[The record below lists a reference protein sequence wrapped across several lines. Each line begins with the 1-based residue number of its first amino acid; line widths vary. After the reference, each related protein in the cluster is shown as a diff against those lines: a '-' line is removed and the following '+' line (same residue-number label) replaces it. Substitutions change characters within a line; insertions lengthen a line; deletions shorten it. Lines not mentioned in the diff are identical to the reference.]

1 MKKNFFVAALVGLA
15 SVFSVSAEVLTPY
28 VEQFENPTERPKG
41 WLRGG
46 ASSYSQGTF
55 TVKTE
60 GGHSGGYITVNQYS
74 NYYSS
79 YYNNYNY
86 NDLLI
91 TPAVEGE
98 VSIWVRKNGTDPT
111 LTFFRIPDITN
122 IPSYASDFVRVGETP
137 LNLVEGLTIDDWTQ
151 VTVQDVP
158 EGTYLGIRA
167 NNLDLDEFT
176 ATSANVVYRPSLLVS
191 VSNECG
197 GTTLTA
203 GADKN
208 VTFKFAVSVE
218 NNGDVDF
225 PAGDP
230 GMVVTLFNRTADN
243 AVFGTGNITE
253 AISFGQTVT
262 KHFEFTGEPVVAPNT
277 SSNNYIVSIQI
288 GEGDDNK
295 VETSLGWFTVIPYV
309 PAPKLMFFETN
320 SANQSSY
327 NDVNITDV
335 IAIGAGAAGT
345 SRTLCL
351 WNQGTAPMTVT
362 AINLPEGFTTDAQPF
377 TLDANEKTNIT
388 ISLAGDPGFK
398 SGTMTFVEA
407 SLGDVTYELAGLVTA
422 EGDYAEDFEGEL
434 TPEGMVIGK
443 SWGIKD
449 VPETLKPLAGEK
461 YIECSSS
468 YTDRFITP
476 LLSFEEGGKLYFMAT
491 KSDNTGAKLNIYTSS
506 DRVNWTLAKEIRP
519 SDSTEADSRF
529 NVDKP
534 TGSGYGTYEFKI
546 FSIDMP
552 AGNSYVAFEAGGA
565 RVDNIHGGK
574 LVEVAHDLY
583 VVSAGLPDA
592 ASVNTRYIT
601 NITLR
606 NLLSK
611 AENDYAVVL
620 EVNGE
625 EVARAAETPELTQGA
640 EATYDLRFTP
650 HAEGTF
656 NGEFIFIS
664 GSDRVALSSFEFTVG
679 EEKAEAVYQ
688 VGDAKIQGT
697 DPLNT
702 IQCAQGQIIYRA
714 DQLGMDTGVKI
725 TGFSFNG
732 YNTDYLKKNV
742 KVWIEN
748 TTDEG
753 YDPDNIVAADK
764 ENMTLVYDG
773 EYEFPIVGDA
783 SSKTYEPVFVIP
795 FTTPFTYEGGSIR
808 IMIDQRDL
816 TEGAENHNVFI
827 TIDNSVYDYW
837 NDIYDNRVI
846 TNKKEFAEDLDDEP
860 SWNIY
865 KAGYPVTYF
874 NVAKDVVV
882 AKGTVTDDFGAPIE
896 NAWVKFTSDDIL
908 YQAYTTAE
916 GQYSMNIINVNLP
929 YELTA
934 EADGFTT
941 YTKPDVTFS
950 SEQPEAIN
958 DILLLYAD
966 RTAELSG
973 HVYNSLDNN
982 APLAGVEI
990 TLTSGDTTASAV
1002 TDDFGNYSVIVPELN
1017 ATYDIDLKIAGEN
1030 VGQLTGYTFASK
1042 AETKDF
1048 NVAHS
1053 AIAGISAEAETVV
1066 TVNGH
1071 DVTVIAPAGS
1081 PLEIY
1086 NMTGVKVASA
1096 VSEGAAVTFGPLASG
1111 IYVAAG
1117 HKIVIR

>member
-15 SVFSVSAEVLTPY
+15 AVFSVSAEVLTPY

-46 ASSYSQGTF
+46 ASSYSLATF
-55 TVKTE
+55 TLSSE
-60 GGHSGGYITVNQYS
+60 GGHSGGYISVNQSS

-79 YYNNYNY
+79 YYNNYGY

-98 VSIWVRKNGTDPT
+98 VSIWVRKNGSEPT
-111 LTFFRIPDITN
+111 LTFFRIPDVAN
-122 IPSYASDFVRVGETP
+122 IPTYASDFVRLGETG

-158 EGTYLGIRA
+158 AGTNIGIRA
-167 NNLDLDEFT
+167 HNLDLDEFT
-176 ATSANVVYRPSLLVS
+176 ATSANVAYRASLLIS
-191 VSNECG
+191 VKNESG

-203 GADKN
+203 GEDKN
-208 VTFKFAVSVE
+208 VTFKFSVTVE
-218 NNGDVDF
+218 NDGDVDF
-225 PAGDP
+225 PASDP
-230 GMVVTLFNRTADN
+230 GILVSLYNHSAED
-243 AVFGTGNITE
+243 AVFGTGYITE
-253 AISFGQTVT
+253 AINCGQTVS
-262 KHFEFTGEPVVAPNT
+262 KLFEFTGEPVVAPNT
-277 SSNNYIVSIQI
+277 SSNSYYVSVQVA
-288 GEGDDNK
+288 ENNK
-295 VETSLGWFTVIPYV
+295 IETSLGWFTVIPYV
-309 PAPKLMFFETN
+309 PAPKLMFFESN

-345 SRTLCL
+345 SRTLCM

-377 TLDANEKTNIT
+377 TLESNEKKEIT
-388 ISLAGDPGFK
+388 ISLAGEPGFK
-398 SGTMTFVEA
+398 TGTLTFVE
-407 SLGDVTYELAGLVTA
+407 STLGDVNYELAGLVTA

-443 SWGIKD
+443 NWGIKA
-449 VPETLKPLAGEK
+449 VPEALKPLAGEK

-476 LLSFEEGGKLYFMAT
+476 LLSFDEGGKLYFMAT
-491 KSDNTGAKLNIYTSS
+491 KSDNTGAKLNIYTST
-506 DRVNWTLAKEIRP
+506 DRVNWTLVKEIRP

-574 LVEVAHDLY
+574 LVDVAHDLY

-592 ASVNTRYIT
+592 AAVNTRYIT

-611 AENDYAVVL
+611 VENDYAVIL

-640 EATYDLRFTP
+640 EATYDLRYTP

-656 NGEFIFIS
+656 NGEFVFIS
-664 GSDRVALSSFEFTVG
+664 GTDRVVLSSFEFTVG

-688 VGDAKIQGT
+688 VGDVKITGT

-702 IQCAQGQIIYRA
+702 YYCAQGQIIYRA

-732 YNTDYLKKNV
+732 YNTALLKKNV

-748 TTDEG
+748 TTDEA
-753 YDPDNIVAADK
+753 YDPANIVAADK
-764 ENMTLVYDG
+764 ENMTLVFDG
-773 EYEFPIVGDA
+773 EYEFPVVGD
-783 SSKTYEPVFVIP
+783 SYSKTYEPVFVIP

-816 TEGAENHNVFI
+816 TEGADNHNVFI
-827 TIDNSVYDYW
+827 TVDNSVYDYW

-860 SWNIY
+860 SWSIY
-865 KAGYPVTYF
+865 RAGYPVTYF

-882 AKGTVTDDFGAPIE
+882 AKGTVTDDFGAPVE

-908 YQAYTTAE
+908 YQAYTTAD
-916 GQYSMNIINVNLP
+916 GQYSMNIVNVNLP

-934 EADGFTT
+934 EAEGYDT
-941 YTKPDVTFS
+941 YTKPDVTFTA
-950 SEQPEAIN
+950 EQPEAVN
-958 DILLLYAD
+958 DILLLYTD

-982 APLAGVEI
+982 APLAGVEVS
-990 TLTSGDTTASAV
+990 LTSGDTTVSAV
-1002 TDDFGNYSVIVPELN
+1002 TDDFGNYSVTVPEFTS
-1017 ATYDIDLKIAGEN
+1017 TYDIDLKIAGEN
-1030 VGQLTGYTFASK
+1030 VGRLEGYTFASK

-1053 AIAGISAEAETVV
+1053 ALAGISAEAETVV
-1066 TVNGH
+1066 TVSGH
-1071 DVTVIAPAGS
+1071 NVTVTAPAGT
-1081 PLEIY
+1081 PVEIY
-1086 NMTGVKVASA
+1086 NMTGVKVASSL
-1096 VSEGAAVTFGPLASG
+1096 SEGKAVTFGPLASG

-1117 HKIVIR
+1117 HKIVVR